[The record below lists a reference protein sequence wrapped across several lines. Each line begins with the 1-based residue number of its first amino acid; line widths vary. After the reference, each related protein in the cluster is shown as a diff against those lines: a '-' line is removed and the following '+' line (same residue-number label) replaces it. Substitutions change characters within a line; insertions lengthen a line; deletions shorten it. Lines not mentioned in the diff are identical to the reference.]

1 VPVET
6 LLQILGIVAWGLW
19 AYLVLA
25 IVLAFLAEAATRGR
39 LRAGPALVTASGLVV
54 PKALRRLVEL
64 AVGGVFVAA
73 SISGNLGLKAEGH
86 QVAAVVSVD
95 QTVPA
100 SSVKGGATEV
110 PKKSTYRV
118 RSGDSLWRIAERELG
133 SGFRWREIY
142 RLNRGRSFGNGHRL
156 THPHVIYSG
165 WVLDL
170 PRGGGKIS
178 GADRNGRDERLADK
192 DPPPQEGQAVAPSP
206 ATVEEVSRGG
216 ETVEPT
222 PNIDESEDLDREV
235 PRRPVVRLPS
245 GILVATSFASGLL
258 TAHLLGRLR
267 QRRSRRISEVEPP
280 EQPQP
285 ELTDDFG

>member
-6 LLQILGIVAWGLW
+6 VLQILGIVAWGLW

-39 LRAGPALVTASGLVV
+39 LRAGPALVSASGLVV

-178 GADRNGRDERLADK
+178 GADRNGRDERLADRTLLRRK
-192 DPPPQEGQAVAPSP
+192 DRRLLRHPPRS
-206 ATVEEVSRGG
+206 
-216 ETVEPT
+216 
-222 PNIDESEDLDREV
+222 
-235 PRRPVVRLPS
+235 
-245 GILVATSFASGLL
+245 
-258 TAHLLGRLR
+258 
-267 QRRSRRISEVEPP
+267 RRSRAEARLSNLP
-280 EQPQP
+280 
-285 ELTDDFG
+285 LTLTSRRTWTERFRDDRWCAFPLAFLSPHLSHRAC